1 MALGKS
7 LDNILGDYFGEE
19 VVELSDLQN
28 KDNQPDTKEVATK
41 KAAKKITKTKDATT
55 KPAKKTT
62 PETLVEGKT
71 VVKDIFIDDIDVS
84 PYQTRR
90 NFDPAKLKSLA
101 DSIEESGLIHPVLVL
116 ERENPDDSQKP
127 FFLIAGERRLRA
139 CQELN
144 HELVLA
150 VVKSEADLDAA
161 QLAMLGAM
169 ENLQREDLNPIE
181 LANTFTMLMETQK
194 TDEAG
199 VAKMLDSSSQ
209 YVKNYL
215 RLLTLEEPVRRALEN
230 GVIGEGQARH
240 LVGLGVD
247 EQLHLLDMIVQKD
260 LTVREIQALIREL
273 RSEDEEKQAREIPPH
288 NLSGRNF
295 QRAEK
300 LAAYFPNSKLK
311 VSGDDNK
318 GKIVIQ
324 WG

>member
-28 KDNQPDTKEVATK
+28 KDTQPDVKEVSTK
-41 KAAKKITKTKDATT
+41 KAAKKITKTKQDTGTT
-55 KPAKKTT
+55 KKTS

-116 ERENPDDSQKP
+116 ERASPDDSQKP

-150 VVKSEADLDAA
+150 VVKSETDLDAA

-247 EQLHLLDMIVQKD
+247 EQLHLLDIIVQKD
-260 LTVREIQALIREL
+260 LTVREIQTLIRQL
-273 RSEDEEKQAREIPPH
+273 RSADEEEKQAREVPPH

-300 LAAYFPNSKLK
+300 LAGHFPNSKLK

>member
-28 KDNQPDTKEVATK
+28 KDNEPDAKEVATK
-41 KAAKKITKTKDATT
+41 KAAKKLTK
-55 KPAKKTT
+55 KPAKTKTT
-62 PETLVEGKT
+62 GESEENALVEGKT

-90 NFDPAKLKSLA
+90 TFDPAKLRSLA

-116 ERENPDDSQKP
+116 ERANPTESQKP

-144 HELVLA
+144 YELVLA
-150 VVKSEADLDAA
+150 VVKSEQDLTEA

-181 LANTFTMLMETQK
+181 LAHTFTMLMDTQK
-194 TDEAG
+194 TDETG
-199 VAKMLDSSSQ
+199 VAKLLDSSSQ

-230 GVIGEGQARH
+230 SVIGEGQARH
-240 LVGLGVD
+240 LVGLGKD
-247 EQLHLLDMIVQKD
+247 EQLQLLDLIVQKD
-260 LTVREIQALIREL
+260 LTVREIQALIRRL
-273 RSEDEEKQAREIPPH
+273 RAEDEEKQAAEVPAH

-295 QRAEK
+295 QRVEK
-300 LAAYFPNSKLK
+300 LAGYFPNSKVK
-311 VSGDDNK
+311 VLGDDHK